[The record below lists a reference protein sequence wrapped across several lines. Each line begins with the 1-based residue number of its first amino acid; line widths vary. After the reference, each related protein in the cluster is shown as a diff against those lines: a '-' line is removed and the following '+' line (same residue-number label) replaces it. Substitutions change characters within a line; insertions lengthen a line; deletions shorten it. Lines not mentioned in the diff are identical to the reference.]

1 MPNPISGGYQVPGD
15 LGQRLKGTENAVAQL
30 QRLMMKPAKPEKAT
44 PGGIV
49 GVAEVLSQDGTVSV
63 STDGLNAD
71 GVRYNAPSDP
81 FGSGADISWLG
92 FDSANPSRMTL
103 EVGGW
108 YSAQLG
114 MTLQWNTSSESPTD
128 FNPIIYFGGAGY
140 DWDKVWVPATT
151 PNIAQGGKKGLY
163 HPPLDIGPIYAQDAF
178 TVLQAQM
185 RQANATG
192 TTLSS
197 AVIAWKIT
205 RWA

>member
-30 QRLMMKPAKPEKAT
+30 QRLMMKPPKPEKAT

-49 GVAEVLSQDGTVSV
+49 GVAEVLSQSGTVTV
-63 STDGLNAD
+63 TIDGLNAD
-71 GVRYNAPSDP
+71 SVRYDAPSDP

-103 EVGGW
+103 DVGGW

-114 MTLQWNTSSESPTD
+114 LTLEWSTASEAPSD

-140 DWDKVWVPATT
+140 DWDKMWVPATT
-151 PNIAQGGKKGLY
+151 PELVQGGHKGL
-163 HPPLDIGPIYAQDAF
+163 HHILDIGPFYAQDAF
-178 TVLQAQM
+178 TVLQAQC

-192 TTLSS
+192 TSL
-197 AVIAWKIT
+197 VYGIIAWKIT
-205 RWA
+205 RWS